1 LSRRA
6 RVRMPYVE
14 RLWSTVSARD
24 WAIIDTV
31 HRLRLTSGQ
40 QLERLHFSDL
50 SQHSR
55 SVVRWRVL
63 KRLVDA
69 RVLVA
74 LERRIGTALRGS
86 DKLCYALDSA
96 GQRLVRMRIN
106 VDAGDG
112 TIRRPRMPGERFY
125 AHTLAISE
133 IYVNLV
139 EHSRIGHFGLV
150 NFRAE
155 PAAWVPDGVGGWLK
169 PDALA
174 QLRHGTVQDYWWI
187 EVDLATESLPT
198 VRRKAL
204 AYLDFVERSQLGPE
218 GVVPRVLFGV
228 PSRQRLAAIQRL
240 LNGLPTPAD
249 YMFRVAEL
257 STAVAAM
264 EYELVN

>member
-1 LSRRA
+1 MSCRA

-14 RLWSTVSARD
+14 RLWSTLSARD
-24 WAIIDTV
+24 WAIIETA
-31 HRLRLTSGQ
+31 HRLRLTSGN

-50 SQHSR
+50 SLRSQ

-74 LERRIGTALRGS
+74 FERRIGTALRGS

-96 GQRLVRMRIN
+96 GQRLARMRTN
-106 VDAGDG
+106 AEAGDG
-112 TIRRPRMPGERFY
+112 TVRRPRMPGERFF

-133 IYVNLV
+133 VYVSLV
-139 EHSRIGHFGLV
+139 ERSRIGHFRLV
-150 NFRAE
+150 DFQAE
-155 PAAWVPDGVGGWLK
+155 PAAWVPDGLGGWLK
-169 PDALA
+169 PDGFA
-174 QLRHGTVQDYWWI
+174 QLRCGTVQDYWWI

-204 AYLDFVERSQLGPE
+204 AYLDFVERSHLGPG

-228 PSRQRLAAIQRL
+228 PSMKRRAAVQHL

-249 YMFRVAEL
+249 YMFRVAKL
-257 STAVAAM
+257 SDAVAAM